1 MLDAPG
7 AVPEVLRLVATG
19 AEEHCR
25 EIARDKL
32 LSSGVP
38 GEGAVLLT
46 LYDEGRMQDDALVGE
61 VEGSIELLTTEG
73 DVEAVLSRY

>member
-7 AVPEVLRLVATG
+7 AVPEVLSLVAIG
-19 AEEHCR
+19 AEELCG

-32 LSSGVP
+32 LSSRVP

-46 LYDEGRMQDDALVGE
+46 LYDER
-61 VEGSIELLTTEG
+61 
-73 DVEAVLSRY
+73 RK